1 MHKLCWESI
10 KSALSLAYLLLIF
23 ILVNFEFT
31 WLLRA
36 SSAGLDISSSL
47 GCCIRLAW
55 TAT

>member
-23 ILVNFEFT
+23 ILVNFKFT

-47 GCCIRLAW
+47 GCCIR
-55 TAT
+55 